1 MGLHARHQTCLLLT
15 VIDTILGNLNKV
27 KPSGNNRWMACCP
40 GHDDKSPSLIV
51 TDAGDRIL
59 LHCYAGCPTESV
71 VGAIGMTMG
80 DLFLDDEDPERRQ
93 ARRERLSKEGLF
105 VEKMVLEI
113 AAIDR
118 QKGKKLSAADLKRER
133 EAYLAIKR
141 IEEDE
146 VV

>member
-1 MGLHARHQTCLLLT
+1 
-15 VIDTILGNLNKV
+15 
-27 KPSGNNRWMACCP
+27 
-40 GHDDKSPSLIV
+40 
-51 TDAGDRIL
+51 
-59 LHCYAGCPTESV
+59 
-71 VGAIGMTMG
+71 MTMG